1 MNTVILSGRLTKD
14 PELRYTQSQKAVV
27 SFTLAV
33 DRGLSKQKRQE
44 AEGAGCPT
52 ADFIRVIV
60 FGLQAENASK
70 YLSKGS
76 KCLIDGRIQT
86 GSYEDR
92 QTGKRI
98 YTTDVIAERV
108 EYLDSQNST
117 KTGSNSNEN
126 NLGDNLYGE
135 NNNLNTGANNDDFF
149 EDDFEEMGDGQIPF

>member
-1 MNTVILSGRLTKD
+1 MNKVIITGRLTKD

-44 AEGAGCPT
+44 AEQAGYPT
-52 ADFIRVIV
+52 ADFPRVTV
-60 FGLQAENASK
+60 FGKQAENASK

-76 KCLIDGRIQT
+76 QCLVDGRIQT

-117 KTGSNSNEN
+117 KMGSNSNGN
-126 NLGDNLYGE
+126 NLGDNLYGKD
-135 NNNLNTGANNDDFF
+135 NNFNTGANNDDFF
-149 EDDFEEMGDGQIPF
+149 EDDFEEIGDGQIPF